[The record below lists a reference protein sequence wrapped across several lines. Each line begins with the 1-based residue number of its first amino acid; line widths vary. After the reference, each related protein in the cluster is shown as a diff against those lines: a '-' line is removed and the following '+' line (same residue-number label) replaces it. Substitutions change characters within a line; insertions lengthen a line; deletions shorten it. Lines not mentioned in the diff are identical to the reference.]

1 MFSNAGRRFAF
12 MGGGGG
18 GGGGPED
25 KEQEVEINTYKMK
38 EGSIRVG

>member
-1 MFSNAGRRFAF
+1 MFSNAGRHFAF
-12 MGGGGG
+12 MGGGG
-18 GGGGPED
+18 ED

>member
-1 MFSNAGRRFAF
+1 MFSNAGRHFAF
-12 MGGGGG
+12 MGGGGA
-18 GGGGPED
+18 ED